1 MVKGKISI
9 CFLDPCTFFRKVICL
24 TLSQHVDDILSH
36 DEYKSLASYTHHKPF
51 TTLEHSLRVAQI
63 AYNWSIRLERKIK
76 LDTIAV
82 TRGAL
87 LHDFFFYDWHQYK
100 PEGKRWHGFRHP
112 RIACQNA
119 ERCFDLSDKERDI
132 ILSHMWPL
140 TVRMPRCRES
150 FLVMAADKVA
160 SIQELR
166 LRFKR
171 QLPTHARFTTLRLL
185 KQE

>member
-1 MVKGKISI
+1 MS
-9 CFLDPCTFFRKVICL
+9 L
-24 TLSQHVDDILSH
+24 TQHVEDILNH
-36 DEYKSLASYTHHKPF
+36 DEYKMLADYTHHKPF

-63 AYNWSIRLERKIK
+63 AYNWSVRLESK
-76 LDTIAV
+76 LDLDTQAV

-87 LHDFFFYDWHQYK
+87 LHDFFFHDWHHCRPK
-100 PEGKRWHGFRHP
+100 GNRWKGFQHP

-119 ERCFDLSDKERDI
+119 DRCFNLTEKEKDI

-140 TVRMPRCRES
+140 TIRRPRSREA

-166 LRFKR
+166 YKFKR
-171 QLPTHARFTTLRLL
+171 KLPASARHNSLHLV
-185 KQE
+185 KH

>member
-1 MVKGKISI
+1 MSLVK
-9 CFLDPCTFFRKVICL
+9 
-24 TLSQHVDDILSH
+24 HVEDILNH
-36 DEYKSLASYTHHKPF
+36 DEYKMLASYTHHKPF

-63 AYNWSIRLERKIK
+63 AYNWSIRLESKIK
-76 LDTIAV
+76 LDTLAV

-87 LHDFFFYDWHQYK
+87 LHDFFLYDWHHYR
-100 PEGKRWHGFRHP
+100 PEGRRWHGFRHP

-119 ERCFDLSDKERDI
+119 DRCFTLTEKEKDI

-140 TVRMPRCRES
+140 TIRMPKCREA

-166 LRFKR
+166 FKFR
-171 QLPTHARFTTLRLL
+171 RKLPASARYTTIRL
-185 KQE
+185 KKHQN